1 MAEVAVG
8 FANGMHPVKCIV
20 PSVRAV
26 VRRRRYLFSRVVTDP
41 CIAVNVINRNVLI
54 VRTTDD
60 RVGNVHDRDCGKAR

>member
-8 FANGMHPVKCIV
+8 FANGMYVKCIV

-26 VRRRRYLFSRVVTDP
+26 VRRRKYLFSRVVTDP

-54 VRTTDD
+54 VRTTGD